1 MFCCLWE
8 TYLDKSIGKQIDIPN
23 IGVELISLF
32 FLFFFL
38 KQIYV
43 AKQNYTSSSSKL
55 TNRIKS
61 NVFVSPGGYFM
72 REISGLVF

>member
-8 TYLDKSIGKQIDIPN
+8 AYLDKSIGKRIDIPN

-32 FLFFFL
+32 FLFFFFL
-38 KQIYV
+38 RQIYV
-43 AKQNYTSSSSKL
+43 AKQNYTSSSSKV
-55 TNRIKS
+55 TNWIKS

-72 REISGLVF
+72 H